1 MPSSSLGLKGGV
13 KMVDDSLK
21 RILFSAE
28 HNSFAEAILADLVD
42 AIPILGDLTNAIRV
56 KDAMDK
62 NLPDRT
68 VLLQLGDLI
77 GGIIPG
83 VGDIFDI
90 ITPTNTITY
99 LLKGKK

>member
-1 MPSSSLGLKGGV
+1 MPSSSLGLN
-13 KMVDDSLK
+13 DDSLK

-28 HNSFAEAILADLVD
+28 HDSFAEAMLADLVD
-42 AIPILGDLTNAIRV
+42 AIPIIGDLTNAMRV

-68 VLLQLGDLI
+68 LLLQLGDLV
-77 GGIIPG
+77 GGIIPV

-90 ITPTNTITY
+90 ITPTNTLTY
-99 LLKGKK
+99 LLRGKK

>member
-1 MPSSSLGLKGGV
+1 MPSSSLGLN
-13 KMVDDSLK
+13 DDSLK

-28 HNSFAEAILADLVD
+28 HDSFAEAILADLVD
-42 AIPILGDLTNAIRV
+42 VIPILGDLTNVMRV

-68 VLLQLGDLI
+68 VLLQLGDLV
-77 GGIIPG
+77 GGIIPV

-99 LLKGKK
+99 LLRK

>member
-1 MPSSSLGLKGGV
+1 MPSSSLGLN
-13 KMVDDSLK
+13 DDSLK

-28 HNSFAEAILADLVD
+28 HDSFAEVILADLVD
-42 AIPILGDLTNAIRV
+42 VIPILGDLTNVMRV

-68 VLLQLGDLI
+68 VLLQLGDLV
-77 GGIIPG
+77 GGIIPV

-99 LLKGKK
+99 LLRK

>member
-1 MPSSSLGLKGGV
+1 LN
-13 KMVDDSLK
+13 DDSLK

-28 HNSFAEAILADLVD
+28 HDSFAEAMLADLVD
-42 AIPILGDLTNAIRV
+42 AIPIIGDLTNAMRV

-68 VLLQLGDLI
+68 LLLQLGDLV
-77 GGIIPG
+77 GGIIPV

-90 ITPTNTITY
+90 ITPTNTLTY
-99 LLKGKK
+99 LLRGKK

>member
-1 MPSSSLGLKGGV
+1 MPNSSPGLREGA
-13 KMVDDSLK
+13 KMADDSLK

-28 HNSFAEAILADLVD
+28 HDSFAEAILADLVD
-42 AIPILGDLTNAIRV
+42 AIPILGDLTNVMRV

-68 VLLQLGDLI
+68 VLLQLGDLV
-77 GGIIPG
+77 GGIIPV

-99 LLKGKK
+99 LLRK